1 MLTEDTFKKIE
12 ELEAACQDTTDNI
25 KKPSHYQG
33 RHGMEAIDVVKN
45 FAACQE
51 HEEGFYWGNA
61 VKYLLRYH
69 AKNGVDIAIVKYGEK
84 DYLKNTDLAYV
95 VCDKIVDADSI
106 SFVYHGEYET
116 WHFKLL
122 NTEAN

>member
-1 MLTEDTFKKIE
+1 ISKKY
-12 ELEAACQDTTDNI
+12 ANDFNND
-25 KKPSHYQG
+25 
-33 RHGMEAIDVVKN
+33 
-45 FAACQE
+45 
-51 HEEGFYWGNA
+51 
-61 VKYLLRYH
+61 KYNLSSGYYFRSGEKH
-69 AKNGVDIAIVKYGEK
+69 DIAIVKYGEK

-106 SFVYHGEYET
+106 GFVYHGEYET

>member
-1 MLTEDTFKKIE
+1 MLHSSLPQLTHLI
-12 ELEAACQDTTDNI
+12 
-25 KKPSHYQG
+25 G
-33 RHGMEAIDVVKN
+33 RVWILKGE
-45 FAACQE
+45 
-51 HEEGFYWGNA
+51 
-61 VKYLLRYH
+61 KY
-69 AKNGVDIAIVKYGEK
+69 DIAIVKYGEK